1 MKFNKR
7 RISAW
12 IAAALMSV
20 CVVVSS
26 VVPASAASTGYF
38 NSYSTVATIKDRSS
52 CPSMQGIAVGSTYL
66 YTIKINGN
74 TNKKA
79 FISKTNKNTGA
90 TTVLTDT
97 STGSTYINYI
107 GHANDM
113 DVCSVDG
120 KSHLFIATMNTGS
133 KSIVRFKVNGSKI
146 TKVGNYTLKLNG
158 EKVSASGIEILKKT
172 SSKITLLVKRGYTFY
187 TGTIGINA
195 TSGTINLTKA
205 FSIDVTNVKINGKTK
220 DLSSYI
226 NQGFSYYKG
235 KIFVPLSGPSDK
247 LNVSVIAVYD
257 IDGASGKITAE
268 PNLSFR
274 ITSSTYSALFEI
286 EGCGISSDGK
296 LYFNTNRRKASND
309 CNHDAILVFKNYK
322 F

>member
-1 MKFNKR
+1 MKFNR
-7 RISAW
+7 RRVSAW
-12 IAAALMSV
+12 IASILMTV
-20 CVVVSS
+20 CVIAGS

-38 NSYSTVATIKDRSS
+38 KSYSTIATINNRGK
-52 CPSMQGIAVGSTYL
+52 CGSMQGMAVGSTYL
-66 YTIKINGN
+66 YTVKIKTSND
-74 TNKKA
+74 KA
-79 FISKTNKNTGA
+79 FISKTNKNTGE

-120 KSHLFIATMNTGS
+120 KSHLFVATMNTGS
-133 KSIVRFKVNGSKI
+133 KSIVRFKVNGAKI

-172 SSKITLLVKRGYTFY
+172 SSTITLLIKRGCTFY

-205 FSIDVTNVKINGKTK
+205 FTIDVANVTINGKVK
-220 DLSSYI
+220 DLSTYI
-226 NQGFSYYKG
+226 HQGYSYYKG
-235 KIFVPLSGPSDK
+235 KIFVPLTGPDGK
-247 LNVSVIAVYD
+247 KNVSVVAVYD
-257 IDGASGKITAE
+257 IDGASGTIRSDA
-268 PNLSFR
+268 NLSFR
-274 ITSSTYSALFEI
+274 ITSSTYADLFEI
-286 EGCGISSDGK
+286 ESCGISSDGK
-296 LYFNTNRRKASND
+296 LYFNTNRRKIAGD
-309 CNHDAILVFKNYK
+309 GGYDAIHAFKDYT